1 MTTTTIRVSKKTHR
15 TLTVLSQEQQASMT
29 DLIDAA
35 VELYRRQQ
43 LLQAT
48 NAAYAALRADSA
60 AWQELQDERA
70 AWEGTVGDGLIDER
84 SMNDGTPTIPRRY
97 LDSES

>member
-1 MTTTTIRVSKKTHR
+1 M
-15 TLTVLSQEQQASMT
+15 LSQEQQASIT

-48 NAAYAALRADSA
+48 NVAYAALRADPA
-60 AWQELQDERA
+60 AWQKLQDEHA
-70 AWEGTVGDGLIDER
+70 AWEGSVGDGLADEG
-84 SMNDGTPTIPRRY
+84 SLHNDDPTISRRD
-97 LDSES
+97 LDGKP